1 MSDVD
6 QAQAPANPSSDQ
18 AQAPVSPLSQ
28 AALDRKNELVFRL
41 VYVGFLISGAIAL
54 LVIGG
59 VIFIALRNAANGTE
73 AKMPEVLANWGG
85 VIVGFYFGAFV
96 TLIKDYIKT

>member
-1 MSDVD
+1 MPD
-6 QAQAPANPSSDQ
+6 QPTPNEAAPPASPSPIPDEHK
-18 AQAPVSPLSQ
+18 
-28 AALDRKNELVFRL
+28 DRLVFRL

-59 VIFIALRNAANGTE
+59 VIFISLFSVYKGIE
-73 AKMPEVLANWGG
+73 MKVPEVLANWGG

-96 TLIKDYIKT
+96 TLIKDYMKSQ

>member
-1 MSDVD
+1 MSDTSQV
-6 QAQAPANPSSDQ
+6 PSS
-18 AQAPVSPLSQ
+18 SPSQ

-41 VYVGFLISGAIAL
+41 VYIGFLISGAIAL

-59 VIFIALRNAANGTE
+59 VISIALYNASNPQKSVE
-73 AKMPEVLANWGG
+73 IPEVLSNWGG

-96 TLIKDYIKT
+96 TLIKDYMKT

>member
-1 MSDVD
+1 MGSADG
-6 QAQAPANPSSDQ
+6 
-18 AQAPVSPLSQ
+18 
-28 AALDRKNELVFRL
+28 RKNELVFRL

-59 VIFIALRNAANGTE
+59 VISISLFSAFKGIKPE
-73 AKMPEVLANWGG
+73 MPEVLANWGG

-96 TLIKDYIKT
+96 TLIKDYMKVQ

>member
-1 MSDVD
+1 MTDVT
-6 QAQAPANPSSDQ
+6 QAPLN
-18 AQAPVSPLSQ
+18 SPSQ

-59 VIFIALRNAANGTE
+59 VIFIALYNASHATE

-96 TLIKDYIKT
+96 TLIKDYIKA

>member
-1 MSDVD
+1 M
-6 QAQAPANPSSDQ
+6 QGANMTDATGADGGS
-18 AQAPVSPLSQ
+18 ARAGK
-28 AALDRKNELVFRL
+28 DRKDELVFRL

-59 VIFIALRNAANGTE
+59 VIVITLASVFGPV
-73 AKMPEVLANWGG
+73 KVDVPEVLANWGG

-96 TLIKDYIKT
+96 TLIKDYMKP